1 MNAITI
7 INLSKKYG
15 EFTAVDSMNLTIEQG
30 ELFSLLGVNGA
41 GKTTTIKMLSCLIRP
56 TGGDAVLL
64 GNSIKAHPQAVK
76 EIINISPQETAVA
89 SNLSVIENLELTAGL
104 YGQNKKTAKRRAEEI
119 ATQFGLEDVRKKK
132 AKHLSSGMQRRLSL
146 AMALI
151 TNPQILFLDEP
162 TLGLDV
168 LARRELW
175 TSIRALKGKATIILT
190 THYLE
195 EIEALSD
202 RVGVMAKGKL
212 AALGTVAELTE
223 QTGTSNL
230 EDAFVILAGGAV

>member
-15 EFTAVDSMNLTIEQG
+15 EFTAVDSINLTIEQG
-30 ELFSLLGVNGA
+30 ELFSLLGVNSA
-41 GKTTTIKMLSCLIRP
+41 GKTTTIKMLSCLIKP

-89 SNLSVIENLELTAGL
+89 TNLSVIENLELTAGL

-119 ATQFGLEDVRKKK
+119 ATQFGLEDVKKKK